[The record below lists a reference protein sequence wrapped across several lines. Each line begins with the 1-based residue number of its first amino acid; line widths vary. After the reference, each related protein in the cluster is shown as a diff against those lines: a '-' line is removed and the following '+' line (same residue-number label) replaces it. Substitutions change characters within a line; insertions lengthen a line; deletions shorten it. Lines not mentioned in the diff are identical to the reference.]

1 MESFKKLK
9 ENERLFFDKYFW
21 TKGAG
26 SSDYWGNEESSP
38 IQVQPFL
45 HRTKKFYWEKAY
57 LEYLKQQTFADK
69 TAQFAEVTMD
79 TVYTVGNAFNAA
91 APALKL
97 MLQFSPF
104 LGIAWNLI
112 DTVGALFLAIRDES
126 KQDYWA
132 QGINLLSGLQL
143 TAGTWL
149 FIVLNYGEILQVQ
162 LGISSS
168 ILIPGISMGAVIGTG
183 ASSFAFA
190 AAMYFAW
197 ALEHR
202 EVKLHQARINY
213 LETKIQELESILFFK
228 DIDKNYGKSAEE
240 KITYLQDFIA
250 KNKNPESEITEY
262 KNLLELLN
270 FRQHQ
275 QQQLEVHERARRV
288 WGFCAVFMT
297 AVAIVSVVVVA
308 LGLSVVTCG
317 IIMAVASSTALIG
330 SALYRHK
337 PEIFDNAT
345 RAIKSN
351 IHSFFKAQS
360 SSQQALDPVPAAVF
374 PGATI

>member
-1 MESFKKLK
+1 
-9 ENERLFFDKYFW
+9 
-21 TKGAG
+21 
-26 SSDYWGNEESSP
+26 
-38 IQVQPFL
+38 
-45 HRTKKFYWEKAY
+45 
-57 LEYLKQQTFADK
+57 
-69 TAQFAEVTMD
+69 
-79 TVYTVGNAFNAA
+79 
-91 APALKL
+91 

-143 TAGTWL
+143 TAGTLL
-149 FIVLNYGEILQVQ
+149 FILLNYGEILQVQ
-162 LGISSS
+162 LGINSS
-168 ILIPGISMGAVIGTG
+168 ILMSGVSIGAVIGTG
-183 ASSFAFA
+183 ASSFSFA

-228 DIDKNYGKSAEE
+228 DIDKNYGKLAEE
-240 KITYLQDFIA
+240 KISYLQDFIS
-250 KNKNPESEITEY
+250 KNKKPESEIAEY

-288 WGFCAVFMT
+288 WGFCAAFMT
-297 AVAIVSVVVVA
+297 AVAIVSVAVVA
-308 LGLSVVTCG
+308 LGLSVVTSG
-317 IIMAVASSTALIG
+317 VIMAVVSSTALIG

-345 RAIKSN
+345 RAIKNN

-360 SSQQALDPVPAAVF
+360 SSQQGFDPVSTVILPAATV
-374 PGATI
+374 